1 MKPWLLVLLLVGCTS
16 LPSLEGQRLI
26 EQGQW
31 REGLAHLEA
40 EVAAHPDNLQMR
52 TALLRGRELV
62 LRRLLTEADN
72 MRADNR
78 TDEAEVLYRQAIQWF
93 GDNTRASEGLQA
105 IARSRAHRNSIASAR
120 IFIQEGKNDEAV
132 RILKSVLAENPR
144 QTEAQMLFKSIE
156 EAARAP
162 VAKLDPTLNKTIT
175 LEFRDA
181 PINQV
186 FQAIS
191 QLSGINFILDKDV
204 SGDLRTTIYAR
215 NTSLTDAIQFML
227 APHHLDKK
235 ILNGN
240 TMLIYPRTQDK
251 LASYQEKIVKGFY
264 LSNAEPKTVLNL
276 LKTVLKTR
284 DVYVDE
290 RLNLVVIRDTPEI
303 VDQAEKLIAM
313 QDMADPEVMLEVEIL
328 EIKRSRLAEL
338 GVQYPNQLS
347 VLTPP
352 SATPD
357 VAATLTL
364 FNLRHLTK
372 ADVGLSP
379 NPALNLKRE
388 DSDVN
393 LLANP
398 RIRVKNRD
406 KAKVH
411 IGDRVPV
418 ITTTAT
424 PNVGVS
430 ESVNYLDVGLK
441 LDVEPTISMQDEVGI
456 KIGLEVSSIVKEITS
471 NNGTLVYQVGTRNA
485 VTNLRLKHG
494 ETQML
499 AGLIND
505 EDRTTASKL
514 PGLGEL
520 PLLGRLFSSQK
531 DERSKTEIVLLIT
544 PYILRN
550 LDPPDARNRQFNA
563 GMDGNQGSTPLSLMS
578 VEPIGSAAPSIP
590 AASKP

>member
-1 MKPWLLVLLLVGCTS
+1 MKPWLLVLLLAGCTS
-16 LPSLEGQRLI
+16 LPSAEGQRLI

-31 REGLAHLEA
+31 REGLARLEA
-40 EVAAHPDNLQMR
+40 EAAAHPDNLQMR
-52 TALLRGRELV
+52 ASLLRGRELA
-62 LRRLLTEADN
+62 LRQLLAEADIK
-72 MRADNR
+72 RADNR
-78 TDEAEVLYRQAIQWF
+78 IDEAETLYRQAIERF
-93 GDNTRASEGLQA
+93 GDSTRASEGLQA
-105 IARSRAHRNSIASAR
+105 IARSRAHRASMASAR
-120 IFIQEGKNDEAV
+120 ALSQEGKNEEAV
-132 RILKSVLAENPR
+132 RILKGVLAENPR
-144 QTEAQMLFKSIE
+144 QAEAQALLKSIE
-156 EAARAP
+156 EAARTP
-162 VAKLDPTLNKTIT
+162 ITRLDPTLNKTVT

-186 FQAIS
+186 FQALS

-204 SGDLRTTIYAR
+204 PGDLRTTIYAR
-215 NTSLTDAIQFML
+215 STPLSDAIQFVL
-227 APHHLDKK
+227 APHRLDKK

-251 LASYQEKIVKGFY
+251 LATYQEKVVKGFY
-264 LSNAEPKTVLNL
+264 LANAEPKAVLNL
-276 LKTVLKTR
+276 LKTVLKSR

-303 VDQAEKLIAM
+303 VEQAEKLIAM
-313 QDMADPEVMLEVEIL
+313 QDMADPEVMLEVEVL
-328 EIKRSRLAEL
+328 EVKRSRLAEL

-347 VLTPP
+347 VLSPP

-357 VAATLTL
+357 VAAPLTL
-364 FNLRHLTK
+364 FDLRHLTK
-372 ADVGLSP
+372 ANIGVSP

-406 KAKVH
+406 KARVH

-456 KIGLEVSSIVKEITS
+456 KVGLEVSSIVKEITS

-494 ETQML
+494 ETQVL

-563 GMDGNQGSTPLSLMS
+563 GMDANQGSAPLSLMPL
-578 VEPIGSAAPSIP
+578 EPIAPAAPSIP
-590 AASKP
+590 AAAKP